1 MVSPIPNF
9 DKVFLETF
17 VDRKSA
23 DGQEIID
30 SVQYFSDFISA
41 FMIIRLFFVFKCI
54 FNYSKY
60 RDPFSKTICKEHN
73 FFPSNWFILK
83 VKNEKKPL
91 KTVLSTS
98 IALILAI
105 WWWILL
111 FELETLM
118 TTETIKTVSP
128 QFASLYLTMITLTTV
143 GYGDITPSTTVG
155 RVIIM
160 FAAVFGIIQI
170 SLVVNVVSNLMSLD
184 ENEKNAIDKIDQ
196 SRGAASAISKSIKY
210 LKHKKSY
217 FRQLK

>member
-118 TTETIKTVSP
+118 TTETMKTVSP
-128 QFASLYLTMITLTTV
+128 
-143 GYGDITPSTTVG
+143 
-155 RVIIM
+155 
-160 FAAVFGIIQI
+160 
-170 SLVVNVVSNLMSLD
+170 
-184 ENEKNAIDKIDQ
+184 
-196 SRGAASAISKSIKY
+196 
-210 LKHKKSY
+210 
-217 FRQLK
+217 